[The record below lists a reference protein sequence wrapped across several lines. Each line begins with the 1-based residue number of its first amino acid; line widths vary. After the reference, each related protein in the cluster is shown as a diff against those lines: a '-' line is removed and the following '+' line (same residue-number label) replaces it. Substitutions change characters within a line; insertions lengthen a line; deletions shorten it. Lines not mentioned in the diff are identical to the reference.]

1 MSRRCAMEAMPLLR
15 KAPPTEQDKTQQELA
30 LNPHRPLRSWLHGVV
45 AVVSLLLVLV
55 GLTSISSSITP
66 PVSSNLSPPPSTPLN
81 VRTVWVVVN
90 RTVDGQ
96 LVAAATFDVAADTI
110 DGSTSHAYAT
120 FNDSVPRIG
129 WSQLWLRATPA
140 SSNSSDAFNQ
150 AMYAAGYAEGA
161 LTHRRIHEHYWNTRS
176 YFFGRVPTA
185 INLAS
190 AARVYDFLDRN
201 VRWLRSQ
208 VATMDTNDTLHWAMV
223 GGVLAQLEGLVQGY
237 NDHRGVEDS
246 SLSELD
252 LLFLNAD
259 GDMPNLIARTMPPAA
274 DAATVTSLTKPS
286 TSNFKCSA
294 LIRILDDDLL
304 WGHATWDT
312 YTALNK
318 MFKHYDLPLP
328 SHSMASRAGQER
340 HNSHRRRISMSSS
353 PGYLSS
359 VDDWYLLDSGLGVME
374 TTNGNY
380 NATLAAMISP
390 ESCLSWV
397 RTKVANALAV
407 DGPSWTVYF
416 GAYNSG
422 TYNNQWMVLDTSRF
436 SNGALL
442 PHGLTLLEQL
452 PGEIMVQDVSNVV
465 NTQGYWASYNIPYF
479 EHIYNKS
486 GFAAKAAASTANNYQ
501 HDELSLGD
509 PGRAIAARYD
519 LASNPLEFALNGAI
533 DAKVTSVH
541 LARQLQCEAVLG
553 PSNDNQPT
561 FEWTAAF
568 DKLAL
573 HKGHPTA
580 FNFSFIAMRHHDHL
594 EHQYQPSTDSL

>member
-1 MSRRCAMEAMPLLR
+1 
-15 KAPPTEQDKTQQELA
+15 
-30 LNPHRPLRSWLHGVV
+30 
-45 AVVSLLLVLV
+45 
-55 GLTSISSSITP
+55 
-66 PVSSNLSPPPSTPLN
+66 
-81 VRTVWVVVN
+81 
-90 RTVDGQ
+90 
-96 LVAAATFDVAADTI
+96 
-110 DGSTSHAYAT
+110 
-120 FNDSVPRIG
+120 
-129 WSQLWLRATPA
+129 
-140 SSNSSDAFNQ
+140 
-150 AMYAAGYAEGA
+150 
-161 LTHRRIHEHYWNTRS
+161 
-176 YFFGRVPTA
+176 
-185 INLAS
+185 
-190 AARVYDFLDRN
+190 
-201 VRWLRSQ
+201 
-208 VATMDTNDTLHWAMV
+208 
-223 GGVLAQLEGLVQGY
+223 
-237 NDHRGVEDS
+237 
-246 SLSELD
+246 
-252 LLFLNAD
+252 
-259 GDMPNLIARTMPPAA
+259 
-274 DAATVTSLTKPS
+274 
-286 TSNFKCSA
+286 
-294 LIRILDDDLL
+294 
-304 WGHATWDT
+304 
-312 YTALNK
+312 
-318 MFKHYDLPLP
+318 
-328 SHSMASRAGQER
+328 MASRAGQER
-340 HNSHRRRISMSSS
+340 HNSRRRISMSSS

-390 ESCLSWV
+390 DSCLSWV
-397 RTKVANALAV
+397 RYDLHTYIHTLSTWPTNQPCHMIIKIVMHIHTTYLTKVANALAV

-436 SNGALL
+436 ADGALL

-486 GFAAKAAASTANNYQ
+486 GFAAKAAASTDSSWSHSDCARAKIFRRDAPHVHSIADLKRLMRANNYQ

-561 FEWTAAF
+561 FEWTAAY

-594 EHQYQPSTDSL
+594 EHHQEQPSTDSLYT

>member
-1 MSRRCAMEAMPLLR
+1 
-15 KAPPTEQDKTQQELA
+15 
-30 LNPHRPLRSWLHGVV
+30 
-45 AVVSLLLVLV
+45 
-55 GLTSISSSITP
+55 
-66 PVSSNLSPPPSTPLN
+66 
-81 VRTVWVVVN
+81 
-90 RTVDGQ
+90 
-96 LVAAATFDVAADTI
+96 
-110 DGSTSHAYAT
+110 
-120 FNDSVPRIG
+120 
-129 WSQLWLRATPA
+129 
-140 SSNSSDAFNQ
+140 
-150 AMYAAGYAEGA
+150 
-161 LTHRRIHEHYWNTRS
+161 
-176 YFFGRVPTA
+176 
-185 INLAS
+185 
-190 AARVYDFLDRN
+190 
-201 VRWLRSQ
+201 
-208 VATMDTNDTLHWAMV
+208 MDTNDTLHWAMV

-294 LIRILDDDLL
+294 LIRILDNDLL

-340 HNSHRRRISMSSS
+340 HNSRRRISMSSS

-390 ESCLSWV
+390 DSCLSWV

-436 SNGALL
+436 ADGALL

-594 EHQYQPSTDSL
+594 EHHQEQPSTDSLYT